1 MCQARYFDNVVGGGV
16 GKMNINKFLEFLSIA
31 EKLKNN
37 TRHSWTSSNR
47 HESVAEHSWR
57 LSLMA
62 YLVKDEFPEAD
73 ISKVILMCICHDL
86 GEAITGDIPA
96 FNKTENDE
104 IIENREINKL
114 IDDLPEPY
122 KKELSELFLE
132 MHEQKT
138 IESKIYK
145 ALDKLE
151 TLIQHNEADISTW
164 LPLEYE
170 LNLLYGAKEV
180 EFSKYMKELKQAID
194 QDTIDKIRCSKESVS

>member
-1 MCQARYFDNVVGGGV
+1 
-16 GKMNINKFLEFLSIA
+16 MNIKRFLEIMSVA

-62 YLVKDEFPEAD
+62 YLVKDEFPDVD
-73 ISKVILMCICHDL
+73 INKVILMCICHDL

-96 FNKTENDE
+96 FNKTKSDE
-104 IIENREINKL
+104 FIEDREVKQL
-114 IDDLPEPY
+114 LGDLPEPY
-122 KKELSELFLE
+122 KKELIMLFLE

-138 IESKIYK
+138 VESKIYK
-145 ALDKLE
+145 ALDKME

-164 LPLEYE
+164 LPLEHE
-170 LNLLYGAKEV
+170 LNLIYGEKEV
-180 EFSKYMKELKQAID
+180 EFSKYMKELKQKINE
-194 QDTIDKIRCSKESVS
+194 DTVNKIKDSKESVS

>member
-1 MCQARYFDNVVGGGV
+1 
-16 GKMNINKFLEFLSIA
+16 MNIKKFLEIISIA

-62 YLVKDEFPEAD
+62 YLVKDEFPDVD
-73 ISKVILMCICHDL
+73 INKVILMCICHDL

-96 FNKTENDE
+96 FYKTESDE
-104 IIENREINKL
+104 IVENREVHQL
-114 IDDLPEPY
+114 LSSMPEPY
-122 KKELSELFLE
+122 KKELPMLFLE

-138 IESKIYK
+138 IESKIFK
-145 ALDKLE
+145 ALDKME
-151 TLIQHNEADISTW
+151 ALIQHNEADISTW

-170 LNLLYGAKEV
+170 LNLTYGEKEV
-180 EFSKYMKELKQAID
+180 EFSTYMKELKEAINE
-194 QDTIDKIRCSKESVS
+194 DTINKIQCSKESVS